1 MSNNERLG
9 ELFREFAENKAA
21 IKDNDAVLRSY
32 GYRLREF
39 GSILEN
45 DPEYVRVKGD
55 ELLYGEDYV
64 MDIGRDVI
72 AKVHSLLAEQI
83 DARSQEAKLLN
94 EIEVSEWRGLFEAIQ
109 E

>member
-9 ELFREFAENKAA
+9 ELFREYAENKAA

-32 GYRLREF
+32 GYRLREL

-45 DPEYVRVKGD
+45 DPEYVHIKGD
-55 ELLYGEDYV
+55 ELLYGADYI
-64 MDIGRDVI
+64 MDIGQDVI
-72 AKVHSLLAEQI
+72 ARVHRLLTEQT
-83 DARSQEAKLLN
+83 DARSKAAKLLN
-94 EIEVSEWRGLFEAIQ
+94 EIEVSEWRELFEAIQ